1 MGDGPGPSFPLV
13 TAFAPI
19 SMPVRARTPR
29 VRLLI
34 LPGVHA
40 RTVALKPA
48 MRHPRPRPRPDR
60 HPRPRP
66 RPDRHPRPPRPD
78 RRPRR
83 GPRRRPPA
91 ITRATTPPTACA
103 TMADPAPNTTY
114 VGSAPT
120 ATTAALVQG
129 SCHVVL
135 HAARVRMGLSH
146 FHMGPRISG
155 PMSTTTRPHG
165 GILAVLVQELPVE
178 EGCTSTKLML
188 GLGFLTPL

>member
-1 MGDGPGPSFPLV
+1 
-13 TAFAPI
+13 
-19 SMPVRARTPR
+19 MPVLGLTPR
-29 VRLLI
+29 GRLLI

-60 HPRPRP
+60 HPRP
-66 RPDRHPRPPRPD
+66 PRPD
-78 RRPRR
+78 RRPHR

-129 SCHVVL
+129 SCHFVIL

-155 PMSTTTRPHG
+155 PMSTTIRPHG